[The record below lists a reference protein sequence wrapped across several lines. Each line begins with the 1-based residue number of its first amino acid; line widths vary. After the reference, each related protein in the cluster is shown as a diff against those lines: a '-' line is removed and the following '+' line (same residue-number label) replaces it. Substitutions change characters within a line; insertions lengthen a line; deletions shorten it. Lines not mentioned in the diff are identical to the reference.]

1 MQEKF
6 DFTISCYLLG
16 LNTSCNYNKGRKMKK
31 KKKRVFA
38 DLIEKYKGDG
48 CEPECKYFGECGGC
62 MFQNIAYEN
71 QLLLKKEYVNSIFE
85 GIASVESVAPS
96 TPFGYR
102 TRMDMVTAFGKK
114 GLRRAG
120 SFRHVVDIETCSI
133 MQGRSDEMYG
143 NVRKLVEKI
152 EDYDYLRHEG
162 YLRYIVLRQARF
174 TGELMVNFV
183 ISKPENRFGFE
194 LYDFMEEVDSSS
206 LILSEG
212 LGDLNYGEIF
222 QTLKKGFIT
231 ETFDGID
238 YMITPNSFFQSN
250 SEMALKMY
258 RKILSLTRGKTLDL
272 YSGVGSISLFAA
284 SAAES
289 VTGVEVIQ
297 EAVDVAERNREN
309 NEIENVNFICA
320 DAGEYIKENA
330 GKFDTLILDPP
341 RSGMHPKMLK
351 YINTMS
357 PERIVYMSCN
367 PSTCRDDL
375 KMLEGY
381 NVEFLEAFDM
391 FPQTPHIETLTLLT
405 RR

>member
-1 MQEKF
+1 
-6 DFTISCYLLG
+6 
-16 LNTSCNYNKGRKMKK
+16 MKK
-31 KKKRVFA
+31 KKKRMFA
-38 DLIEKYKGDG
+38 DLIEKYKGEG
-48 CEPECKYFGECGGC
+48 CESPCKYFGECGGC
-62 MFQNIAYEN
+62 MFQNMAYEN
-71 QLLLKKEYVNSIFE
+71 QLLLKKEYINTIFE
-85 GIASVESVAPS
+85 GISSIESVVPS
-96 TPFGYR
+96 TPFNYR
-102 TRMDMVTAFGKK
+102 SRMDMVTAFGKK

-120 SFRHVVDIETCSI
+120 SFRHVVDIESCQI
-133 MQGRSDEMYG
+133 MQNRSDEMYG
-143 NVRKLVEKI
+143 KVRSLVEKI

-183 ISKPENRFGFE
+183 VSKPENRFGFT

-206 LILSEG
+206 LILSGG
-212 LGDLNYGEIF
+212 LADLNYGDIF

-231 ETFDGID
+231 ENFDGIE

-250 SEMALKMY
+250 SEMALQMY
-258 RKILSLTRGKTLDL
+258 RKILSLTRGRTLDL

-320 DAGEYIKENA
+320 DAGEYVKESS
-330 GKFDTLILDPP
+330 GKFNTLILDPP
-341 RSGMHPKMLK
+341 RSGMNPKMLK
-351 YINTMS
+351 YINEMA

-367 PSTCRDDL
+367 PVTCRDDL

-381 NVEFLEAFDM
+381 SVDFLEAYDM
-391 FPQTPHIETLTLLT
+391 FPQTPHVETLTLLT
-405 RR
+405 KR

>member
-1 MQEKF
+1 
-6 DFTISCYLLG
+6 
-16 LNTSCNYNKGRKMKK
+16 MKK
-31 KKKRVFA
+31 KKKRMFA
-38 DLIEKYKGDG
+38 DLIEKYKGEG
-48 CEPECKYFGECGGC
+48 CESRCKYFGECGGC
-62 MFQNIAYEN
+62 MFQNMAYEN
-71 QLLLKKEYVNSIFE
+71 QLLLKKEYINSIFE
-85 GIASVESVAPS
+85 GISSIESVAPS
-96 TPFGYR
+96 TPFNYR
-102 TRMDMVTAFGKK
+102 SRMDMVTAFGKK

-120 SFRHVVDIETCSI
+120 SFRHVVDIETCQI
-133 MQGRSDEMYG
+133 MQNRSDEMYG
-143 NVRKLVEKI
+143 KVRSLVEKI

-183 ISKPENRFGFE
+183 VSKPENRFGFT

-206 LILSEG
+206 LILSDG
-212 LGDLNYGEIF
+212 LADLNYGDIF

-231 ETFDGID
+231 ENFDGIE

-250 SEMALKMY
+250 SEMALQMY
-258 RKILSLTRGKTLDL
+258 RKILSLTRGRTLDL

-320 DAGEYIKENA
+320 DAGEYVKESS
-330 GKFDTLILDPP
+330 GKFNTLILDPP
-341 RSGMHPKMLK
+341 RSGMNPKMLK
-351 YINTMS
+351 YINEMA

-367 PSTCRDDL
+367 PVTCRDDIT
-375 KMLEGY
+375 KLEGY
-381 NVEFLEAFDM
+381 SVDFLEAYDM
-391 FPQTPHIETLTLLT
+391 FPQTPHVETLTLLT
-405 RR
+405 KR

>member
-1 MQEKF
+1 
-6 DFTISCYLLG
+6 
-16 LNTSCNYNKGRKMKK
+16 MKK
-31 KKKRVFA
+31 KKKRMFA
-38 DLIEKYKGDG
+38 ELIEKYKGEG
-48 CEPECKYFGECGGC
+48 CEPQCKYFGECGGC
-62 MFQNIAYEN
+62 MFQNVPYEN
-71 QLLLKKEYVNSIFE
+71 QLLLKKEYINSIFE
-85 GIASVESVAPS
+85 GISSIESVAPS
-96 TPFGYR
+96 NPYSYR
-102 TRMDMVTAFGKK
+102 SRMDMVTAFGKK

-120 SFRHVVDIETCSI
+120 SFRHVVDIESCEI
-133 MQGRSDEMYG
+133 MQKRSDEMYG
-143 NVRKLVEKI
+143 KVRSLVDKI

-183 ISKPENRFGFE
+183 VSKPENRFGFA

-206 LILSEG
+206 LILSDG
-212 LGDLNYGEIF
+212 VADLNYGDIF

-250 SEMALKMY
+250 SEMALQMY
-258 RKILSLTRGKTLDL
+258 RKILSLTRGNTLDL

-320 DAGEYIKENA
+320 DAAEYVKENT
-330 GKFDTLILDPP
+330 GKFHTLILDPP
-341 RSGMHPKMLK
+341 RSGMNPKMLK
-351 YINTMS
+351 YINGMA

-367 PSTCRDDL
+367 PVTCRDDL
-375 KMLEGY
+375 NLLEGY
-381 NVEFLEAFDM
+381 NVEFLEAYDM
-391 FPQTPHIETLTLLT
+391 FPQTPHVETLTLLT
-405 RR
+405 RK

>member
-1 MQEKF
+1 
-6 DFTISCYLLG
+6 
-16 LNTSCNYNKGRKMKK
+16 MKK
-31 KKKRVFA
+31 KKKKVFGE
-38 DLIEKYKGDG
+38 LIEKYKGEG
-48 CEPECKYFGECGGC
+48 CEPQCKYFGECGGC

-71 QLLLKKEYVNSIFE
+71 QLLLKKDYVNSIFE
-85 GIASVESVAPS
+85 GICEVDSVAPS
-96 TPFGYR
+96 TPYNYR
-102 TRMDMVTAFGKK
+102 SRMDMVTAFGKK

-120 SFRHVVDIETCSI
+120 SFRHVVDIESCAI
-133 MQGRSDEMYG
+133 MQSRSDEMYG
-143 NVRKLVEKI
+143 TVRTLVEKI
-152 EDYDYLRHEG
+152 EDYDYLKHEG

-183 ISKPENRFGFE
+183 VSKPENRFGLDF
-194 LYDFMEEVDSSS
+194 YDFIEEVDSSS
-206 LILSEG
+206 LILSDG

-222 QTLKKGFIT
+222 RTLKAGFIT
-231 ETFDGID
+231 ENFDGID

-258 RKILSLTRGKTLDL
+258 RKILSLTKGRTLDL

-320 DAGEYIKENA
+320 DAGEYIKENT
-330 GKFDTLILDPP
+330 GRFDTLILDPP
-341 RSGMHPKMLK
+341 RSGMNPKMLK
-351 YINTMS
+351 YINDMA

-375 KMLEGY
+375 KMLEVY

-391 FPQTPHIETLTLLT
+391 FPQTPHVETLSLLT

>member
-1 MQEKF
+1 
-6 DFTISCYLLG
+6 
-16 LNTSCNYNKGRKMKK
+16 MKK

-38 DLIEKYKGDG
+38 DLIEKYKGEG
-48 CEPECKYFGECGGC
+48 CEPQCKYFGECGGC

-71 QLLLKKEYVNSIFE
+71 QLLLKKEYVNSIYE

-96 TPFGYR
+96 TPFNYR

-120 SFRHVVDIETCSI
+120 SFRHVIDIETCSI
-133 MQGRSDEMYG
+133 MQNRSNELFG
-143 NVRKLVEKI
+143 EVRKLVEKV
-152 EDYDYLRHEG
+152 EDYDYLKHEG

-174 TGELMVNFV
+174 TGEVMINFV
-183 ISKPENRFGFE
+183 VSKPENRFGLEF
-194 LYDFMEEVDSSS
+194 YDFIEEVDSSS
-206 LILSEG
+206 IILSEG
-212 LGDLNYGEIF
+212 LGDLNYGDIF

-238 YMITPNSFFQSN
+238 YMMTPNSFFQSN

-258 RKILSLTRGKTLDL
+258 RRILSLTQGKTLDL

-320 DAGEYIKENA
+320 DAGEYIKENT

-351 YINTMS
+351 YINGMS

-381 NVEFLEAFDM
+381 TVEFLEAYDM
-391 FPQTPHIETLTLLT
+391 FPQTPHVETLTLLT
-405 RR
+405 RK

>member
-1 MQEKF
+1 
-6 DFTISCYLLG
+6 
-16 LNTSCNYNKGRKMKK
+16 MKK
-31 KKKRVFA
+31 KKKKMFA
-38 DLIEKYKGDG
+38 ELIEKYKGEG
-48 CEPECKYFGECGGC
+48 CEPRCKYFGECGGC
-62 MFQNIAYEN
+62 MFQNIPYEN

-85 GIASVESVAPS
+85 GIFSIESVAPS
-96 TPFGYR
+96 TPYGYR
-102 TRMDMVTAFGKK
+102 SRMDMVTAFGKK

-120 SFRHVVDIETCSI
+120 SFRHVVDIETCEI
-133 MQGRSDEMYG
+133 MQNRSNEMYG
-143 NVRKLVEKI
+143 TVRSLVEKI

-174 TGELMVNFV
+174 TGEVMVNFV
-183 ISKPENRFGFE
+183 VSKPENRFGFT

-212 LGDLNYGEIF
+212 LGDLNYGDIF

-231 ETFDGID
+231 ESFDGID
-238 YMITPNSFFQSN
+238 FMITPNSFFQSN
-250 SEMALKMY
+250 SEMALQMY
-258 RKILSLTRGKTLDL
+258 RKILSLTRGRTLDL

-309 NEIENVNFICA
+309 NEIENVSFICA
-320 DAGEYIKENA
+320 DAGEYVRENS
-330 GKFDTLILDPP
+330 GKFETLILDPP
-341 RSGMHPKMLK
+341 RSGMNPKMLK
-351 YINTMS
+351 HINGMA

-367 PSTCRDDL
+367 PVTCRDDL

-381 NVEFLEAFDM
+381 NVDFLQAYDM
-391 FPQTPHIETLTLLT
+391 FPQTPHVETLTFLT
-405 RR
+405 RK

>member
-1 MQEKF
+1 
-6 DFTISCYLLG
+6 
-16 LNTSCNYNKGRKMKK
+16 MKK

-38 DLIEKYKGDG
+38 DLIEKYKGEG
-48 CEPECKYFGECGGC
+48 CEPQCKYFGECGGC

-85 GIASVESVAPS
+85 GISSVEAVAPS
-96 TPFGYR
+96 SPFNYR

-133 MQGRSDEMYG
+133 MQNRSNDLFGE
-143 NVRKLVEKI
+143 VRSLVEKI

-174 TGELMVNFV
+174 TGEVMVNFV

-194 LYDFMEEVDSSS
+194 LIDFLDEVDSSS

-238 YMITPNSFFQSN
+238 FMMTPNSFFQSN

-258 RKILSLTRGKTLDL
+258 RKILSLTKGKTLDL

-284 SAAES
+284 SVAES

-297 EAVDVAERNREN
+297 EAVDIAVQNKEN

-320 DAGEYIKENA
+320 DAGEYIKENT

-351 YINTMS
+351 YINGMA

-381 NVEFLEAFDM
+381 TVEFLEAYDM
-391 FPQTPHIETLTLLT
+391 FPQTPHVETLTLLT
-405 RR
+405 RK

>member
-1 MQEKF
+1 
-6 DFTISCYLLG
+6 
-16 LNTSCNYNKGRKMKK
+16 MKK
-31 KKKRVFA
+31 KKKKMFA
-38 DLIEKYKGDG
+38 ELIEKYKGEG
-48 CEPECKYFGECGGC
+48 CEPRCKYFGECGGC
-62 MFQNIAYEN
+62 MFQNIPYEN

-85 GIASVESVAPS
+85 GISFIESVAPS
-96 TPFGYR
+96 TPYGYR
-102 TRMDMVTAFGKK
+102 SRMDMVTAFGKK

-120 SFRHVVDIETCSI
+120 SFRHVVDIETCEI
-133 MQGRSDEMYG
+133 MQNRSNEMYG
-143 NVRKLVEKI
+143 TVRSLVEKI

-174 TGELMVNFV
+174 TGEVMVNFV
-183 ISKPENRFGFE
+183 VSKPENRFGFT

-212 LGDLNYGEIF
+212 LGDLNYGDIF

-231 ETFDGID
+231 ESFDGID
-238 YMITPNSFFQSN
+238 FMITPNSFFQSN
-250 SEMALKMY
+250 SEMALQMY
-258 RKILSLTRGKTLDL
+258 RKILSLTRGRTLDL

-309 NEIENVNFICA
+309 NEIENVSFICA
-320 DAGEYIKENA
+320 DAGEYVRENS
-330 GKFDTLILDPP
+330 GKFETLILDPP
-341 RSGMHPKMLK
+341 RSGMNPKMLK
-351 YINTMS
+351 HINGMA

-367 PSTCRDDL
+367 PVTCRDDL

-381 NVEFLEAFDM
+381 NVDFLQAYDM
-391 FPQTPHIETLTLLT
+391 FPQTPHVETLTFLT
-405 RR
+405 RK